1 MNSHIALDYHESMLV
16 AARGFLI
23 RHQREHLQDDPQ
35 VITRLTEHLVA
46 ALDVKP
52 RLAGRLAELAY
63 SDWNGSKAP
72 QCVDLGSSSSTS
84 VEIYEP
90 ASGMSWSVP
99 VEMIYEH
106 IIAREGDSLSRSCIV
121 L

>member
-1 MNSHIALDYHESMLV
+1 MNSLAPLDYQDSMLL
-16 AARGFLI
+16 AARGFLA
-23 RHQREHLQDDPQ
+23 RHQSEHLEDDPQ
-35 VITRLTEHLVA
+35 LITRLTDHMVG
-46 ALDVKP
+46 ALGVKP

-63 SDWNGSKAP
+63 SEWSSAKLH
-72 QCVDLGSSSSTS
+72 QCVDLGTNSSTS

-99 VEMIYEH
+99 VHLIYEH